1 MLRLMTFGGVSLQ
14 AGGEAGGPSE
24 ERVVARRGLA
34 LLVLLA
40 AGPPAGM
47 SRDLIT
53 TYLWPDSAGE
63 RARNTLRQTLFTL
76 RRELAAPD
84 LLVGGGGP
92 TLGVNPA
99 VLASDTREL
108 ERARAAGDQER
119 VARLYA
125 GPFLDGFQL
134 PDAPGFWRW
143 AEERRSEYA
152 AWAAAALESL
162 ARAAARRDDPG
173 AAAEWWRRLALS
185 DPLNTRFVLEL
196 MAAQVAAGNPALAL
210 RHAQAH
216 EEQVRRELGA
226 PPDRALTEMVARIKL
241 GAPAT
246 LRPPSAGPS
255 AAPGGAP
262 ASALPPPRGTERFR
276 DQLAR
281 ELADRFVL
289 EERPGPAREGAIRL
303 YHARD
308 RRHDRN
314 VVLKVLHPS
323 LASQLDVERFIRE
336 IRLTGRLLH
345 PHILP
350 LLDSGEV
357 AGRPWF
363 ALPDPGGE
371 TLRGR
376 LAREPRLPV
385 EEAARLTREVAEALG
400 YAHAHG
406 VVHRDVSPENVLL
419 ADGHALLTNLG
430 LARALDTAAAG
441 RLTDT
446 GMLVGAAA
454 YMSPEQAVGEGEADG
469 RSDIYSL
476 AAVLFE
482 MLAGEPLFSGPTPQT
497 IMAKRAAEP
506 MPAPAR
512 LRDLTRPVATV
523 LRRSLTGSPEDRY
536 GTMAEFAAALEDAV
550 QAGQPRRAWWRG
562 VLKVLGAGRS

>member
-1 MLRLMTFGGVSLQ
+1 MLRLTMFGGVSLQ
-14 AGGEAGGPSE
+14 AGGEPDGLPE
-24 ERVVARRGLA
+24 ERVVPRRGLA
-34 LLVLLA
+34 LLILLT

-63 RARNTLRQTLFTL
+63 RARNTLRQTVFTL
-76 RRELAAPD
+76 RRELAVPD
-84 LLVGGGGP
+84 LLVGGGP

-99 VLASDTREL
+99 GLTSDTREL
-108 ERARAAGDQER
+108 ERARAMGDPER

-125 GPFLDGFQL
+125 GPFLDGFHL

-162 ARAAARRDDPG
+162 ARGAAARGDP
-173 AAAEWWRRLALS
+173 AAASEWWRRLALS

-196 MAAQVAAGNPALAL
+196 MAAQVAAGNPAVAL

-216 EEQVRRELGA
+216 EELLHQELGA
-226 PPDRALTEMVARIKL
+226 PPDRALTEMVARIRQ
-241 GAPAT
+241 GAPVT
-246 LRPPSAGPS
+246 LRPPPGPAS
-255 AAPGGAP
+255 PGTTAP
-262 ASALPPPRGTERFR
+262 APAVPAPRGTERFR

-289 EERPGPAREGAIRL
+289 DDRDSPAREGAIRL
-303 YHARD
+303 FQARD
-308 RRHDRN
+308 RRHDRR
-314 VVLKVLHPS
+314 VVLKLLHPA
-323 LASQLDVERFIRE
+323 LASQLDVERFVRE

-357 AGRPWF
+357 AGQPWF

-371 TLRGR
+371 TLRAR

-385 EEAARLTREVAEALG
+385 EEAARLTQELAEALG

-406 VVHRDVSPENVLL
+406 IVHRDVSPENILL
-419 ADGHALLTNLG
+419 AYGHALLTNLG
-430 LARALDTAAAG
+430 LARALDTAAG

-446 GMLVGAAA
+446 GMLIGAAA
-454 YMSPEQAVGEGEADG
+454 YMSPEQAAGEGEPDG
-469 RSDIYSL
+469 RSDLYAL

-506 MPAPAR
+506 MPGPAR
-512 LRDLTRPVATV
+512 LRDFTRPVAAV
-523 LRRSLTGSPEDRY
+523 LRMGLAGRREDRY
-536 GTMAEFAAALEDAV
+536 QTMAEFAAALAEAVDA
-550 QAGQPRRAWWRG
+550 GEPRRAWWRE
-562 VLKVLGAGRS
+562 VLKVLGAGGA